1 MEQAS
6 NGSQER
12 LYRII
17 AAVESVEE
25 CRALL
30 LDLCTVRE
38 LEEMGQR
45 LSAAFLLSEGKNYQ
59 DISGATGLSTATISR
74 VSKALKSGSG
84 YKRAIERETDGG
96 RTEA

>member
-1 MEQAS
+1 MLS
-6 NGSQER
+6 SGSGRTREDFWKVVEFG
-12 LYRII
+12 RIPDRQTWWFE
-17 AAVESVEE
+17 ESFLV
-25 CRALL
+25 
-30 LDLCTVRE
+30 
-38 LEEMGQR
+38 EEMGQR
-45 LSAAFLLSEGKNYQ
+45 LNAAFLLSEGKNYQ